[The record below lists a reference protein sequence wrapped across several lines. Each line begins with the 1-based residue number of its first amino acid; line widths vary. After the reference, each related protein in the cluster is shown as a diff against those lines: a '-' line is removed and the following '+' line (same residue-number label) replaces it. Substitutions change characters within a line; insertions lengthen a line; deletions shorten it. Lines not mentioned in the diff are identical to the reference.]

1 MKRIHYLIVISVAL
15 MGTACVSISQST
27 ATLTQEV
34 IKEADDMHQLNIA
47 LVNQL
52 FEERKLVI
60 NSFITSQY
68 TLTNREV

>member
-1 MKRIHYLIVISVAL
+1 MKRRHYLIVISVAL
-15 MGTACVSISQST
+15 LGTACVSIPQST

-52 FEERKLVI
+52 FEETKLVI

-68 TLTNREV
+68 TLTNQEV